1 MSQISSFVQ
10 CKCCSFQRSIMN
22 ITLFANFGM
31 TVQSRRVFGSSRIEL
46 SVSSSFVFFSNPPP
60 VCPRFSQLTLCEL
73 GLVDRTRRTSVL
85 RVLETRS
92 PLRSAFS
99 GTDPNG
105 GFLRV
110 RPPSSLGFGG
120 RNGRHR
126 TWRVVW
132 RPVLRQ
138 TPGALRG
145 GSLGALERFQGS
157 GSRWSW
163 WGRWEWNT
171 GAAWSR
177 GVVTWWVM

>member
-1 MSQISSFVQ
+1 
-10 CKCCSFQRSIMN
+10 MN
-22 ITLFANFGM
+22 FLYLL
-31 TVQSRRVFGSSRIEL
+31 RL
-46 SVSSSFVFFSNPPP
+46 FFSNPPT

-177 GVVTWWVM
+177 GGGDLVGDVKAQNNRNRQTDFSYLFIWFFRDSDMVKLQG